1 MGQPLMSAE
10 PINSDYMTPQGASEY
25 LKIKASTL
33 YSLAE
38 QKKIPH
44 YKVGRLLRFKKSD
57 IDLWMEGNKKEV
69 IDVSRPARLILKT
82 ARGPARDINKM
93 VKKAI
98 DDVKGVV
105 YTASHGKSDQ
115 VKGLGKE
122 VPDGTV

>member
-1 MGQPLMSAE
+1 MSAGRG
-10 PINSDYMTPQGASEY
+10 NSEFMGIQKLSEY
-25 LKIKASTL
+25 LEIKISTL
-33 YSLAE
+33 YSLAA

-57 IDLWMEGNKKEV
+57 IDAWMEENKKEI
-69 IDVSRPARLILKT
+69 IDVSRTARLILKAT
-82 ARGPARDINKM
+82 RTPARDINQM
-93 VKKAI
+93 VKKNI

-105 YTASHGKSDQ
+105 YAASHGKPDQ